1 MKFKKI
7 NIATARIKG
16 LKKPPYY
23 FNHLCYYAWDI
34 MFEDTSTLLLDN
46 LTFIKVGNT
55 TEEGEA
61 FCNQLKASFKEAHI
75 YDGDKVV
82 VVFED
87 DGHVLAIGKI
97 GEDAWIDTTDKFVR
111 KTFSELHIVI
121 TSLKVY

>member
-34 MFEDTSTLLLDN
+34 MFEDTSTLLFDN

-55 TEEGEA
+55 TEE
-61 FCNQLKASFKEAHI
+61 
-75 YDGDKVV
+75 
-82 VVFED
+82 
-87 DGHVLAIGKI
+87 
-97 GEDAWIDTTDKFVR
+97 
-111 KTFSELHIVI
+111 
-121 TSLKVY
+121 